1 MITIN
6 LFILLSKIT
15 EYQKNM
21 GCALPLVLLKM
32 YKSFLCYKLRVV
44 KSLFVAILIFG
55 CLSTNAQGVGD
66 PSYIRSVFF
75 RGGSSY
81 VSSQESKQLLAFL
94 DSIPNVHNF
103 LITVHSHTDDVGG
116 SEYNELLSEARSQS
130 VIKLLLKKEDIKKES
145 IEIKDFGLFNP
156 TYDNSTNYGRRMNR
170 RVDIIFW
177 LTI

>member
-1 MITIN
+1 M
-6 LFILLSKIT
+6 
-15 EYQKNM
+15 
-21 GCALPLVLLKM
+21 
-32 YKSFLCYKLRVV
+32 
-44 KSLFVAILIFG
+44 KSLLVAILIFA
-55 CLSTNAQGVGD
+55 CLPTNAQGVGE

-81 VSSQESKQLLAFL
+81 VSSQDSKQLLAFL
-94 DSIPNVHNF
+94 DSIPSVHNF
-103 LITVHSHTDDVGG
+103 MITVHSHTDDVGG
-116 SEYNELLSEARSQS
+116 SEYNEVLSEARSQS
-130 VIKLLLKKEDIKKES
+130 VIKILLKNKDITRES